1 MFKSGDVVSSR
12 CWDPILDKGRHHRA
26 RLGFILMSTDLASE
40 ADFFDMAPEGVAVH
54 FTRLKTEDHTTNE
67 TLSRHIEHMADAASR
82 IQPDL
87 EPDVVSYSCTSGSI
101 VIGENRVMSEIR
113 KGAPWARPMCLVQ
126 GVLDALNELQ
136 VKKLV
141 VGTPYLDEVNTSEA
155 EYLLKKG
162 YDVLDVQGLNLST
175 GSEMGRVT
183 PEFWKTFAIE
193 IDQPGAD
200 AVFLSCGG
208 IRALEVAEE
217 IEQAIGKPVIT
228 SNQAQFWSCLR
239 RAGITD
245 ELRGFGQ
252 ILSKP
257 GKALL
262 PQAGRMRDRVDP
274 IPGRPGRRR
283 EVPRVSSP

>member
-1 MFKSGDVVSSR
+1 MFKSGDVISSR
-12 CWDPILDKGRHHRA
+12 CWNPTLDKGRHHRA

-54 FTRLKTEDHTTNE
+54 FTRLKTEDYTTRE

-87 EPDVVSYSCTSGSI
+87 KPDVVSYSCTSGSI
-101 VIGENRVMSEIR
+101 VIGEDRVMSEIR
-113 KGAPWARPMCLVQ
+113 KGAPWAQPMCLVQ

-141 VGTPYLDEVNTSEA
+141 VGTPYLDEVNTVEA
-155 EYLLKKG
+155 EYLLGKG
-162 YDVLDVQGLNLST
+162 FEVLDVQGLNLST
-175 GSEMGRVT
+175 GTEMGQVT
-183 PEFWKTFAIE
+183 PEFWKTFAIR
-193 IDQPGAD
+193 IDQPDAD
-200 AVFLSCGG
+200 AIFLSCGG

-217 IEQAIGKPVIT
+217 IEQTIGKPVIT

-252 ILSKP
+252 IFSRP
-257 GKALL
+257 GKAVL
-262 PQAGRMRDRVDP
+262 PQAGP
-274 IPGRPGRRR
+274 RR
-283 EVPRVSSP
+283 EYVDAAPSQA

>member
-12 CWDPILDKGRHHRA
+12 SWNPILDEGRHHRA

-54 FTRLKTEDHTTNE
+54 FTRLKTEDHTTRE

-87 EPDVVSYSCTSGSI
+87 KPDVVSYSCTSGSI
-101 VIGENRVMSEIR
+101 VIGEDRVMSEIR
-113 KGAPWARPMCLVQ
+113 KGAPWAQPMCLVQ

-136 VKKLV
+136 VKRLV
-141 VGTPYLDEVNTSEA
+141 VGTPYLDEVNTAEA
-155 EYLLKKG
+155 EYLLGKG
-162 YDVLDVQGLNLST
+162 YEILDVQGLNLGT
-175 GSEMGRVT
+175 GTKMGRVT
-183 PEFWKTFAIE
+183 PEFWKTFAIR
-193 IDQPGAD
+193 IDQPDAD
-200 AVFLSCGG
+200 AIFLSCGG
-208 IRALEVAEE
+208 IRALEIAEE
-217 IEQAIGKPVIT
+217 IEQTIGKPVIT
-228 SNQAQFWSCLR
+228 SNQAHFWSCLR

-252 ILSKP
+252 IFSRP

-262 PQAGRMRDRVDP
+262 PQA
-274 IPGRPGRRR
+274 RPRR
-283 EVPRVSSP
+283 EYVDAAPSQA